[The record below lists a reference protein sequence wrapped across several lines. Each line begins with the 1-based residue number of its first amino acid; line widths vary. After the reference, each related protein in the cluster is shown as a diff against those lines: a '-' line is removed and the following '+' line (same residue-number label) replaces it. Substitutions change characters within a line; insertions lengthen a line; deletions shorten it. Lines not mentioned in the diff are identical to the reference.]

1 MNNLI
6 LTKEEI
12 EQENIRMRL
21 EDDSLILLSRYP
33 QKITST
39 ALLDKIKNDFIPDQ
53 PISKYILENRNLKK
67 ITEEI
72 YVENAITIT
81 RSTLRYLPTE
91 ESFYRS
97 TIVDNNIA
105 SVIPFATPLLI
116 LHHSLDDLWYYVET
130 PYYRGWILKEEV
142 TLISEQIRNLF
153 ENPPKF
159 VTITMPLF
167 PFLNTFLDM
176 GTKFPLLGVHSS
188 FYEVLIPTSQGL
200 KICRLPKEI
209 CYVGYLPYTPK
220 NILKYAQ
227 KFLNIPYRW
236 GGIQD
241 GVDCSFFIQSLF
253 RIFGLS
259 LPRDTQNLEKVFG
272 IEKIN
277 LKGKTEL
284 EKKEI
289 LKKIPY
295 PAILHKNGH
304 ILLALSDKLV
314 IHAYGDAK
322 KVILS
327 LLDSC
332 YGTNLYPLLTS
343 ISLLRSL
350 HTNKETN
357 SK

>member
-1 MNNLI
+1 M
-6 LTKEEI
+6 
-12 EQENIRMRL
+12 
-21 EDDSLILLSRYP
+21 
-33 QKITST
+33 
-39 ALLDKIKNDFIPDQ
+39 
-53 PISKYILENRNLKK
+53 
-67 ITEEI
+67 
-72 YVENAITIT
+72 ENAITIT

-130 PYYRGWILKEEV
+130 PYYRGWILKGEV

-159 VTITMPLF
+159 ITITMPLF

-277 LKGKTEL
+277 LKGK
-284 EKKEI
+284 
-289 LKKIPY
+289 
-295 PAILHKNGH
+295 N
-304 ILLALSDKLV
+304 
-314 IHAYGDAK
+314 
-322 KVILS
+322 
-327 LLDSC
+327 
-332 YGTNLYPLLTS
+332 
-343 ISLLRSL
+343 
-350 HTNKETN
+350 
-357 SK
+357 